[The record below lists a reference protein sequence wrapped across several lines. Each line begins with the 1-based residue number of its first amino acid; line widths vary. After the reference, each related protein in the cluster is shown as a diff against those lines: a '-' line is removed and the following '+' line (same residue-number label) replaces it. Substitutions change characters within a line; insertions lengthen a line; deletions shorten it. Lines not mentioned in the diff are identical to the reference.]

1 VRILAGL
8 TLVIVLCASAAVAAL
23 LQTPVPVADWFSNPV
38 ASFKL
43 ARGENPAP
51 VQLVIPQPQ
60 PLSAM
65 ALLGKQIFFDASLSA
80 SGRLSCASCHSPDHH
95 FGPAGDAAVM
105 FGGPDLKSQGARA
118 VPSLEYLA
126 TQPNFSIGPDPG
138 GDDEAPV
145 PLPQLAARGA
155 AAKRVTKTAQDTSQ
169 SAANLV
175 PLGGLFW
182 DGRANTLQL
191 QAMGPLLSPFE
202 MDGGSISRIAAKLQA
217 APYASFM
224 VQLFGP
230 SIFATPNLAVS
241 EALFAV
247 ARYQL
252 EDPSFHPYNS
262 KYDAWLQGHARL
274 SAAEMRGYELF
285 NDPAKGDCAA
295 CHLDQPTVDHQP
307 PLFTDHQFEALGL
320 PRNPQIVFNDNPKYY
335 DLGICGPYRTDLA
348 AQTQYCGMFLTPTL
362 RNAATRQVF
371 FHNGVYHDLQ
381 HVLDFYNFS
390 VAQPQQIYPRGPNGQ
405 VEIFD
410 DLPKQ
415 YRANIDRSDPPFDKR
430 AGEKPPLSH
439 AEEQDI
445 IAFLKTLNDG
455 YGQPPVTLASAGS
468 TADP

>member
-1 VRILAGL
+1 VRIFAVL
-8 TLVIVLCASAAVAAL
+8 TLVILLCASAAVAVLA
-23 LQTPVPVADWFSNPV
+23 QTPVPLADWVSNPV

-43 ARGENPAP
+43 TQGENPAP
-51 VQLVIPQPQ
+51 VALVLPQPQ

-65 ALLGKQIFFDASLSA
+65 ALLGRQIFFDPRLSA
-80 SGRLSCASCHSPDHH
+80 SGRLSCASCHSPANH
-95 FGPAGDAAVM
+95 FGPAGDAPVM
-105 FGGPDLKSQGARA
+105 LGGPNLASQGARA

-138 GDDEAPV
+138 GDDEAPI

-155 AAKRVTKTAQDTSQ
+155 SAKRVTKTAQDTSQ

-202 MDGGSISRIAAKLQA
+202 MDGGSIARIAAKLQA
-217 APYASFM
+217 APYASGM

-230 SIFATPNLAVS
+230 TIFQTPNLAVS

-252 EDPSFHPYNS
+252 EDPAFHPYNS

-295 CHLDQPTVDHQP
+295 CHLDQPTADGQP
-307 PLFTDHQFEALGL
+307 PLFTDHQFEALGV
-320 PRNPQIVFNDNPKYY
+320 PRNPHILLNANPDYY
-335 DLGICGPYRTDLA
+335 DLGICGPYRTDLKS
-348 AQTQYCGMFLTPTL
+348 QTQYCGMFLTPTL

-371 FHNGVYHDLQ
+371 FHNGVYHDLKQ
-381 HVLDFYNFS
+381 VLDFYDFS
-390 VAQPQQIYPRGPNGQ
+390 VARPQKIYPRGADGQ
-405 VEIFD
+405 VEIFN

-415 YRANIDRSDPPFDKR
+415 YWANIDRTDPPFDKH
-430 AGEKPPLSH
+430 AGDKPPLSA

-455 YGQPPVTLASAGS
+455 YDQPPVTLASADNI
-468 TADP
+468 ADP

>member
-1 VRILAGL
+1 MRIFAVL
-8 TLVIVLCASAAVAAL
+8 TLVILLCASAAVAVLA
-23 LQTPVPVADWFSNPV
+23 QTPVPLADWVSSPV

-43 ARGENPAP
+43 AQGENPAP
-51 VQLVIPQPQ
+51 VALVLPQPQ

-65 ALLGKQIFFDASLSA
+65 ALLGRQIFFDPSLSA
-80 SGRLSCASCHSPDHH
+80 SGRLSCASCHSPANH
-95 FGPAGDAAVM
+95 FGPAGDAPVM
-105 FGGPDLKSQGARA
+105 LGGPNLASQGARA

-155 AAKRVTKTAQDTSQ
+155 SAKRVTKTAQDTSQ

-202 MDGGSISRIAAKLQA
+202 MDGGSIARIAAKLQA
-217 APYASFM
+217 APYASGM

-230 SIFATPNLAVS
+230 TIFQTPNLAVS

-252 EDPSFHPYNS
+252 EDPAFHPYNS

-274 SAAEMRGYELF
+274 SAPEMRGYELF

-295 CHLDQPTVDHQP
+295 CHLDQPTADGQP
-307 PLFTDHQFEALGL
+307 PLFTDHQFEALGV
-320 PRNPQIVFNDNPKYY
+320 PRNPHILLNANPDYY
-335 DLGICGPYRTDLA
+335 DLGICGPYRTDLKS
-348 AQTQYCGMFLTPTL
+348 QTQYCGMFLTPTL

-371 FHNGVYHDLQ
+371 FHNGVYHDLKQ
-381 HVLDFYNFS
+381 VLDFYDFS
-390 VAQPQQIYPRGPNGQ
+390 VARPQKIYPRGADGQ
-405 VEIFD
+405 VEIFN

-415 YRANIDRSDPPFDKR
+415 YWANIDRTDPPFDKH
-430 AGEKPPLSH
+430 AGDKPPLSA

-455 YGQPPVTLASAGS
+455 YDQPPVTLASADNI
-468 TADP
+468 ADP

>member
-1 VRILAGL
+1 MRILAGL

-23 LQTPVPVADWFSNPV
+23 LQSPVPAADWVSNPV

-51 VQLVIPQPQ
+51 VQLVLPQPQ

-65 ALLGKQIFFDASLSA
+65 ALLGKQIFFDPSLSA
-80 SGRLSCASCHSPDHH
+80 SSRLSCASCHSPENH
-95 FGPAGDAAVM
+95 FGPAGDAPVM
-105 FGGPDLKSQGARA
+105 LGGPNLASQGARA

-155 AAKRVTKTAQDTSQ
+155 AAKRVTKTAQDTAQ

-182 DGRANTLQL
+182 DGRANTLQI

-274 SAAEMRGYELF
+274 SAAELRGYELF

>member
-8 TLVIVLCASAAVAAL
+8 TLIIVLCASAVVAAL
-23 LQTPVPVADWFSNPV
+23 LRSPVPVADWFANPV
-38 ASFKL
+38 ASFEL
-43 ARGENPAP
+43 AQGENPTP
-51 VQLVIPQPQ
+51 VQLVLPQPQ

-65 ALLGKQIFFDASLSA
+65 ALLGKQIFFDPSLSA

-95 FGPAGDAAVM
+95 FAPAGDAPVM
-105 FGGPDLKSQGARA
+105 FGGPNLTSQGARA

-126 TQPNFSIGPDPG
+126 TQPNFSIGPDPA

-155 AAKRVTKTAQDTSQ
+155 AAKRVTKTAQDTAQ

-182 DGRANTLQL
+182 DGRANTLQI

-202 MDGGSISRIAAKLQA
+202 MDGGSISRIAGKLQA
-217 APYASFM
+217 APYANFM

-230 SIFATPNLAVS
+230 SIFQTPKLAVS

-295 CHLDQPTVDHQP
+295 CHLDQPTMDRQP
-307 PLFTDHQFEALGL
+307 PLFTDHQFEALGV
-320 PRNPQIVFNDNPKYY
+320 PRNPNIALNNNPEYY

-390 VAQPQQIYPRGPNGQ
+390 VAQPQKIYPQGANGQ
-405 VEIFD
+405 VKVFN

-415 YRANIDRSDPPFDKR
+415 YWANIDRSDPPFDKQ
-430 AGEKPPLSH
+430 AGDKPPLTP

-455 YGQPPVTLASAGS
+455 YGQQPVVLASAGS

>member
-1 VRILAGL
+1 MRILAVL

-23 LQTPVPVADWFSNPV
+23 LRSPVPVADWFSNPV
-38 ASFKL
+38 ASFEL
-43 ARGENPAP
+43 AQGKNPAP
-51 VQLVIPQPQ
+51 VALVLPQPQ

-65 ALLGKQIFFDASLSA
+65 AQLGRQIFFDTSLSA

-95 FGPAGDAAVM
+95 FAPAGDAPVM
-105 FGGPDLKSQGARA
+105 FGGPDLASQGARA
-118 VPSLEYLA
+118 VPSLEYLE

-155 AAKRVTKTAQDTSQ
+155 TAKRVTKTAQDTSQ

-182 DGRANTLQL
+182 DGRANTLQI

-202 MDGGSISRIAAKLQA
+202 MDGGSVARIAAKFQA
-217 APYASFM
+217 APYAGGM

-230 SIFATPNLAVS
+230 TIFQAPNLAVS

-295 CHLDQPTVDHQP
+295 CHLDQPTADGHP
-307 PLFTDHQFEALGL
+307 PLFTDHQFEALGV
-320 PRNPQIVFNDNPKYY
+320 PRNPQIILNANPEYY

-362 RNAATRQVF
+362 RNAATRQSF
-371 FHNGVYHDLQ
+371 FHTGVYHDLQ
-381 HVLDFYNFS
+381 HVLDFYDYS
-390 VAQPQQIYPRGPNGQ
+390 VAQPQKIYPRGANGQ
-405 VEIFD
+405 VEVFN

-415 YRANIDRSDPPFDKR
+415 YWANIDRSDPPFDKR
-430 AGEKPPLSH
+430 AGDKPPLSP

-455 YGQPPVTLASAGS
+455 YGQHPVVLASAGS
-468 TADP
+468 TAGP